1 MSYLSCFHSNRVS
14 TKNTSTTCPHGTQQ
28 WHCDRAAVQLQ
39 LINCDDARL
48 KRNRAYKI
56 ILVKPIRFN
65 ELHHNHKH
73 KLFTLLE
80 HSETFRACTSSPTSN
95 SNLEL
100 PKLVLCFCQKLSGL
114 MMRATWMQDGNDS
127 WRIFNKGLMLSHLEP
142 RISTMTVKPCL
153 ATSSLRERKKRGH
166 ILWWRV
172 HRCARKK
179 LFSDYI
185 SEICN
190 IRLVNLPH
198 LTSYD
203 N

>member
-153 ATSSLRERKKRGH
+153 ATSSLRERKKGV
-166 ILWWRV
+166 I
-172 HRCARKK
+172 
-179 LFSDYI
+179 
-185 SEICN
+185 
-190 IRLVNLPH
+190 
-198 LTSYD
+198 SYD
-203 N
+203 EEYIDVWEKSYFQTIFHKYAILGWLILHIWLATTT